1 MLKTLDLDYKDS
13 KKGFTNNKR
22 DLTSLKSNS
31 TGLANKSISLTDY
44 AKLTDIWKRYMSN
57 TMLLTS
63 NS

>member
-13 KKGFTNNKR
+13 KKGFINNKR

-31 TGLANKSISLTDY
+31 IGSANKSIGFTDC
-44 AKLTDIWKRYMSN
+44 AKPTDIWKRYMSN
-57 TMLLTS
+57 AMLLTS